1 MSAFRRAI
9 VFGASTGIGAELVR
23 QLAGSGIQV
32 IAIARRQ
39 ALLEQLAVDFPDAVV
54 PVVLDLTDDCDASQ
68 VLADLCD
75 RIGGCDLYI
84 YSAGIMPRVGKDDF
98 PTQLD
103 LESIDV
109 NLTSAVRWLNAV
121 AIRCQALKSG
131 TIVGISSVAGDRGR
145 RGGPVYAATKAGFTV
160 YLEALRNRLA
170 TKGVRV
176 VTIKPGP
183 VSTPMTAGL
192 SKLPLMISAEKA
204 ASLIIQHA
212 RKGTA
217 VAYVP
222 GVWKL
227 LMAVIRSIPQAVF
240 QRLDI

>member
-1 MSAFRRAI
+1 MSAFRKAI

-23 QLAGSGIQV
+23 SLAASGVQV

-39 ALLEQLAVDFPDAVV
+39 SLLDNLAVEFPSLVV
-54 PVVLDLTDDCDASQ
+54 PVVIDLTASTDASQ
-68 VLADLCD
+68 VLSDLCD

-84 YSAGIMPRVGKDDF
+84 YCAGIMPRVGKDEY
-98 PTQLD
+98 PTELD
-103 LESIDV
+103 MESINV
-109 NLTSAVRWLNAV
+109 NFTSAVRWLNAV
-121 AIRCQALKSG
+121 ALRCQSLKSG

-145 RGGPVYAATKAGFTV
+145 RGGPVYAATKAGFTI

-170 TKGVRV
+170 VQGVRV

-183 VSTPMTAGL
+183 VSTPMTDGL
-192 SKLPLMISAEKA
+192 AKLPLMISADKA
-204 ASLIIQHA
+204 ATLILEHA
-212 RKGTA
+212 RKGTP

-222 GVWKL
+222 GIWKL
-227 LMAVIRSIPQAVF
+227 LMTVIRSIPQAIF

>member
-1 MSAFRRAI
+1 MSAFRKAI

-23 QLAGSGIQV
+23 SLAASGVQV

-39 ALLEQLAVDFPDAVV
+39 SLLDNLASEFPSLVM
-54 PVVLDLTDDCDASQ
+54 PVVIDLTVSTDASQ
-68 VLADLCD
+68 VLSDLCD

-84 YSAGIMPRVGKDDF
+84 YCAGIMPRVGKDEY
-98 PTQLD
+98 PTELD

-109 NLTSAVRWLNAV
+109 NFTSAVRWLNAV
-121 AIRCQALKSG
+121 ALRCQSLKSG
-131 TIVGISSVAGDRGR
+131 TIVGITSVAGDRGR

-170 TKGVRV
+170 VQGVRV
-176 VTIKPGP
+176 VTVKPGP
-183 VSTPMTAGL
+183 ISTPMTDGL
-192 SKLPLMISAEKA
+192 AKLPLIISADKA
-204 ASLIIQHA
+204 AALILEHA
-212 RKGTA
+212 RKGTP

-222 GVWKL
+222 GIWKL
-227 LMAVIRSIPQAVF
+227 LMTVIRSIPQAIF

>member
-1 MSAFRRAI
+1 MSAFRKAI

-23 QLAGSGIQV
+23 SLAASGVQV

-39 ALLEQLAVDFPDAVV
+39 TLLDNLAVEFPSLVV
-54 PVVLDLTDDCDASQ
+54 PVVIDLTASTDASQ
-68 VLADLCD
+68 VLSDLCD

-84 YSAGIMPRVGKDDF
+84 YCAGIMPRVGKDEY
-98 PTQLD
+98 PTELD
-103 LESIDV
+103 VESIDV
-109 NLTSAVRWLNAV
+109 NFTSAVRWLNAV
-121 AIRCQALKSG
+121 ALRCQSLKSG

-145 RGGPVYAATKAGFTV
+145 RGGPVYAATKAGFTI

-170 TKGVRV
+170 VQGVRV

-183 VSTPMTAGL
+183 VSTPMTDGL
-192 SKLPLMISAEKA
+192 AKLPLMISADKA
-204 ASLIIQHA
+204 ATLILEHA
-212 RKGTA
+212 RKGTP

-222 GVWKL
+222 GIWKL
-227 LMAVIRSIPQAVF
+227 LMTVIRSIPQAIF

>member
-1 MSAFRRAI
+1 MSAFRKAI

-23 QLAGSGIQV
+23 SLAASGVQV

-39 ALLEQLAVDFPDAVV
+39 ALLDNLALEFPSLVM
-54 PVVLDLTDDCDASQ
+54 PVVIDLTASTDASQ
-68 VLADLCD
+68 VLSDLCD

-84 YSAGIMPRVGKDDF
+84 YCAGIMPRVGKDEY
-98 PTQLD
+98 PTEMD

-109 NLTSAVRWLNAV
+109 NFTSAVRWLNAV
-121 AIRCQALKSG
+121 ASRCQSLKSG

-170 TKGVRV
+170 VQGVRV

-183 VSTPMTAGL
+183 VSTPMTDGL
-192 SKLPLMISAEKA
+192 AKLPLMISADKA
-204 ASLIIQHA
+204 ATLILEHA
-212 RKGTA
+212 RKGTP

-222 GVWKL
+222 GIWKL
-227 LMAVIRSIPQAVF
+227 LMTVIRSIPQAVF

>member
-1 MSAFRRAI
+1 MSAFRKAI

-23 QLAGSGIQV
+23 SLAKSGVQV

-39 ALLEQLAVDFPDAVV
+39 LLLDQLASEFPGTVTPIV
-54 PVVLDLTDDCDASQ
+54 MDLTASCDASQ
-68 VLADLCD
+68 ILAGICD
-75 RIGGCDLYI
+75 QLGGCDLYI
-84 YSAGIMPRVGKDDF
+84 YCAGIMPRVGKDEY
-98 PTQLD
+98 PTSLD

-109 NLTSAVRWLNAV
+109 NFTSAIRWINAV
-121 AIRCQALKSG
+121 ALRCQSLKAG

-160 YLEALRNRLA
+160 YLEALRNRL
-170 TKGVRV
+170 TVQGVRV

-183 VSTPMTAGL
+183 VSTPMTDGL
-192 SKLPLMISAEKA
+192 TKLPLIISADKA
-204 ASLIIQHA
+204 AMLILDHV
-212 RKGTA
+212 RKGTS

-227 LMAVIRSIPQAVF
+227 LMAIIRSIPQVIF